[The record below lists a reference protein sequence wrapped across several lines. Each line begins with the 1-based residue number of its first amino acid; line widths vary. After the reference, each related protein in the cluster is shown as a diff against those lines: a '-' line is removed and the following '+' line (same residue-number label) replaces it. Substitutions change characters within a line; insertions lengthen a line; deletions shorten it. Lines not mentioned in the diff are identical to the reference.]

1 MPCPQCC
8 GFTQENPH
16 GAYFVSKLKLAGC
29 TAITLLTSLAFAQDA
44 PPPAAIDKGDS
55 VWLLVATSLVLL
67 MTPALALFY
76 GGMVHKKNVL
86 NTMLMSFVMMGI
98 VSLVWVLLG
107 YSLAFGKSTN
117 GLIGSF
123 EYALGKNISLT
134 TPYGTQTIPAALF
147 MLFQMKF
154 AIITPALISGAI
166 AERMK
171 FRGYVIFMTLW
182 SIVVYC
188 PAACWVWNPD
198 GWLCKR
204 GALDF
209 AGGTVVHLASGIS
222 ALALCIVIGK
232 RKDVTPPPN
241 NITLTLLGAGLLWF
255 GWFGFNAGSAL
266 AMNDV
271 AINAFLTTHLA
282 AAAAMLSWLTAE
294 KLRSGKMTA
303 IGGASGLVAGLVA
316 ITPAC
321 GFVDIFG
328 GVMIGLLSGVICYFA
343 IQLKHKLGYDDALDV
358 VGVHGVGGCFGAIA
372 TGIFATTAVNSA
384 VTGPALEGGRMGLIL
399 NQLIAIGA
407 VAVLALVGTFV
418 LAKIVDKTVGLRCD
432 EEAEDLG
439 MDEVVHGESGYGL
452 HPVTV

>member
-29 TAITLLTSLAFAQDA
+29 TAITLLTTLAFAQDA
-44 PPPAAIDKGDS
+44 PATPAIDKGDS

-98 VSLVWVLLG
+98 VSLVWVLIG
-107 YSLAFGKSTN
+107 YSLAFGKSSN
-117 GLIGSF
+117 GFIGSF
-123 EYALGKNISLT
+123 EYALGQNISLT

-182 SIVVYC
+182 SLVVYC

-204 GALDF
+204 LALDF
-209 AGGTVVHLASGIS
+209 AGGTVVHLASGVS

-232 RKDVTPPPN
+232 RKNVTPPPN

-282 AAAAMLSWLTAE
+282 AAAAMLSWLIAE

-328 GVMIGLLSGVICYFA
+328 GIIIGLLSGVICYFA

-372 TGIFATTAVNSA
+372 TGVFANPLVNAA
-384 VTGPALEGGRMGLIL
+384 VTVPALANGRMGLVV

-407 VAVLALVGTFV
+407 VGGLALVGTFV
-418 LAKIVDKTVGLRCD
+418 LAKLVEKTVGLRAD
-432 EEAEDLG
+432 DNAEELG
-439 MDEVVHGESGYGL
+439 MDEAVHGESGYGL
-452 HPVTV
+452 HPLGV